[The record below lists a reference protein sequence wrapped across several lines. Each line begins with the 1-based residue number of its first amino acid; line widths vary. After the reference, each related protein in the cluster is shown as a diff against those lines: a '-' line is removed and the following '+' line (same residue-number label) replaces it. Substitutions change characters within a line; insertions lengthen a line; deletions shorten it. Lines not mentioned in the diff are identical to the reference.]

1 MFCLILVQ
9 KPDSTTN
16 LPENLCKVGCQFAES
31 DAIEQGNVVL
41 ADRRAISDHILGVY
55 FMASIRSIA
64 GFLLGV
70 VAFSLPVSAQQPQSP
85 GKEHEELK
93 ALEGEWEAVLQMPDG
108 TEMKG
113 SSEFKM
119 TCGGM
124 WLESNFKGD
133 LGGFAFHGRGLDS
146 YDSARKL
153 YTSIWVDS
161 MSGSPMILTG
171 TKEGKV
177 TTMTGEGPG
186 PAGTAK
192 YKTVSTQE
200 SVDKMTFK
208 MSMGEG
214 KEEMEMMT
222 VTYTRKKK

>member
-1 MFCLILVQ
+1 MRSSKATLTLR
-9 KPDSTTN
+9 N
-16 LPENLCKVGCQFAES
+16 VGRFQITF
-31 DAIEQGNVVL
+31 L
-41 ADRRAISDHILGVY
+41 AMS
-55 FMASIRSIA
+55 FMVSIRLIA

-70 VAFSLPVSAQQPQSP
+70 VAFSMPVSAQQPQSP

-93 ALEGEWEAVLQMPDG
+93 AMEGEWEAVMKMTDG

-124 WLESNFKGD
+124 WLESNFKAD
-133 LGGFAFHGRGLDS
+133 LGGIAFHGRGLDG
-146 YDSARKL
+146 YDSTRKL
-153 YTSIWVDS
+153 YTSVWVDS
-161 MSGSPMILTG
+161 MSGSPMTLTG

-186 PAGTAK
+186 PAGTTK
-192 YKTVSTQE
+192 YKTVSTQD
-200 SVDKMTFK
+200 SADKMTFK

>member
-1 MFCLILVQ
+1 ML
-9 KPDSTTN
+9 
-16 LPENLCKVGCQFAES
+16 AE
-31 DAIEQGNVVL
+31 
-41 ADRRAISDHILGVY
+41 RRAFSDHILGVS
-55 FMASIRSIA
+55 FMVSIRSIA

-93 ALEGEWEAVLQMPDG
+93 AMEGEWEAVMKMPDG

-113 SSEFKM
+113 TSEYKM

-124 WLESNFKGD
+124 WLESSFKAD
-133 LGGFAFHGRGLDS
+133 LGGIAFHGRGLDS

-153 YTSIWVDS
+153 YTAIWVDS
-161 MSGSPMILTG
+161 MSGSPMMLTG

-186 PAGTAK
+186 PAGIVK
-192 YKTVSTQE
+192 YKTVTTYDSA
-200 SVDKMTFK
+200 DKTTFK

-214 KEEMEMMT
+214 NDAMEMMT
-222 VTYTRKKK
+222 IVYTRKKK